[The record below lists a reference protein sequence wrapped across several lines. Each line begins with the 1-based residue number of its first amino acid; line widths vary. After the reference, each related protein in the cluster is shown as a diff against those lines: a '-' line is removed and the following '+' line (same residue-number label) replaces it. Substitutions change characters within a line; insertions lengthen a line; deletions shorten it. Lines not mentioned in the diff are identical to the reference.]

1 MTDHPR
7 RPAARGAWATF
18 WLAFGVL
25 FLMMGSY
32 ALATPQGASP
42 DEPAHAMRAYAAAH
56 GQLFGPESKTVTGTI
71 DLRVSTYFAQLEKH
85 MPCFKRDIT
94 QTPACVTPIAHPDA
108 TTTGHSSTGV
118 STPVFYLAVG
128 WPTIALDGAKGLYA
142 MRLASAALCAALL
155 ALAFVAVRSLPRS
168 RWATLALAVGATPM
182 TLFLSGTVNPNGLE
196 VAATAAAFALLAAAF
211 GSPASRRVL
220 AWRVAGIVVVSLLLV
235 NTRSIAL
242 LWLLL
247 ALAAA
252 LLLSERDV
260 LRGVLRWWATWVG
273 VGIVVVVTLAV
284 AVFYLR
290 PRPLTPAYQP
300 IGAGSSWGQGFSW
313 TIDQTFS
320 FMTGWIAQFGWLEI
334 PAPAIAIAI
343 WATVG
348 GAVLL
353 FGIALGGRRVGWAA
367 LLVGLAIV
375 FVPPFSQAAV
385 IGVAGYIWQGRY
397 TLAPAVLLLVI
408 AGIGLDRALS
418 AAPAAGDLRT
428 DRIHRGL
435 RHVVIV
441 AAVLLAVGHVG
452 AFLWMVRRY
461 VTGLTSTGT
470 WLDLLRAPHWQPPG
484 GWMLPVLV
492 LTLAAAAGAWLLIRT
507 VAAQGARG
515 LPVRE

>member
-1 MTDHPR
+1 MTSVPPR
-7 RPAARGAWATF
+7 TGVRGAWTTF

-32 ALATPQGASP
+32 SLAVPQGASP

-56 GQLFGPESKTVTGTI
+56 GQLFGPESTAVPGTI
-71 DLRVSTYFAQLEKH
+71 DLKVSEYFAQLEKH

-94 QTPACVTPIAHPDA
+94 QTPACVTPIADQDA
-108 TTTGHSSTGV
+108 PATGHSSTGL

-128 WPTIALDGAKGLYA
+128 WPTAVLDGAKGLYA
-142 MRLASAALCAALL
+142 MRLVSAALCAALL

-168 RWATLALAVGATPM
+168 RWATLALAAGVTPM

-196 VAATAAAFALLAAAF
+196 VAATAAVFALLTATF
-211 GSPASRRVL
+211 GAPTSRRTL
-220 AWRVAGIVVVSLLLV
+220 AWRLVGVTAVSLLLV

-247 ALAAA
+247 ALVAA
-252 LLLSERDV
+252 LIPSDRSV
-260 LRGVLRWWATWVG
+260 LRIVLRWWATWVAVG
-273 VGIVVVVTLAV
+273 VVAAVTLAV

-290 PRPLTPAYQP
+290 PRALTPAYQP

-334 PAPAIAIAI
+334 PAPAIAIGI
-343 WATVG
+343 WAVVG
-348 GAVLL
+348 G
-353 FGIALGGRRVGWAA
+353 GILVTGIVFGGRRTQLAA
-367 LLVGLAIV
+367 LPIGLALV
-375 FVPPFSQAAV
+375 LVPPFSQAAV

-397 TLAPAVLLLVI
+397 TLAPAVMLLLL
-408 AGIGLDRALS
+408 AGIGLDRAL
-418 AAPAAGDLRT
+418 PALDPAGPLRPLV
-428 DRIHRGL
+428 RVSI
-435 RHVVIV
+435 
-441 AAVLLAVGHVG
+441 VLLAIGQAA

-470 WLDLLRAPHWQPPG
+470 WLDLLRHPVWQPPG
-484 GWMLPVLV
+484 GWIVLV
-492 LTLAAAAGAWLLIRT
+492 VVLTAAAAVGAWLTIRSVT
-507 VAAQGARG
+507 TR
-515 LPVRE
+515 LSVRE